1 MAAAPMTAFV
11 SAADGPMLRE
21 ARLLFEEYAA
31 SLGIDLEFQGFQE
44 ELAGLPGAYAPPRG
58 RLLLAR
64 VNGRTAGC
72 VALRPLEADLGELK
86 RLYVRPAFRGAGLGR
101 ELTMAVVGE
110 ARAEGYRAL
119 RLDTLDGMT
128 SARRLY
134 RALGFRPIPPYR
146 HNPVPGAEFLELNL
160 RDPEG

>member
-1 MAAAPMTAFV
+1 MTAFV

-21 ARLLFEEYAA
+21 ARTAVRGVCGVPGNRPRVSGLP
-31 SLGIDLEFQGFQE
+31 E

-72 VALRPLEADLGELK
+72 VALRPLEADLCELK

-119 RLDTLDGMT
+119 RLDTLAT
-128 SARRLY
+128 R
-134 RALGFRPIPPYR
+134 
-146 HNPVPGAEFLELNL
+146 
-160 RDPEG
+160 